1 MIRLSLKTENQMS
14 YKEIYNQW
22 VATNQA
28 INAGALHETAADEI
42 LQDMIVAYRE
52 ENNLYENGEPVED
65 SVVMEMALSV
75 K

>member
-1 MIRLSLKTENQMS
+1 MS

-22 VATNQA
+22 VVTNQA
-28 INAGALHETAADEI
+28 INTGALHETAADEI

-75 K
+75 N